1 MGGRPKIYRSSHGFV
16 MGIGRRPLPG
26 FELGDVTV
34 MVWMSQGVTC
44 RGRWVVQMDV
54 SKNRDGFYPQN
65 GW

>member
-1 MGGRPKIYRSSHGFV
+1 
-16 MGIGRRPLPG
+16 MGIHLSRRPLPG

-54 SKNRDGFYPQN
+54 EPKIGGDFPPQN